1 MVQNKLSSKLR
12 SIIKSAV
19 AAAVLP
25 LLFIY
30 IMIAKPDYTLMNG
43 LAHVVLPV
51 ANWVGDVITW
61 PIRAIGNTVE
71 NIRELSD
78 LRDENAR
85 LRSALDDALKNKN
98 ACDIA
103 MAENQKLSRELDIVQ
118 NMPHDAIIADVMY
131 DNTAF
136 HHSNFLINKGIRHGL
151 ENGMVVVSPDGM
163 LVGVIIDTAP
173 EFSRVRALTDSDTN
187 IPVRIAGSEVYGFL
201 HGNGSDTP
209 TLGFFSDPEFQPS
222 DGVKLITSNISGVMP
237 NGIYVGET
245 VNETDIRIRQPKTLS
260 RVVILQFDNA
270 DNKYE

>member
-85 LRSALDDALKNKN
+85 LRSAL
-98 ACDIA
+98 
-103 MAENQKLSRELDIVQ
+103 ENE
-118 NMPHDAIIADVMY
+118 
-131 DNTAF
+131 
-136 HHSNFLINKGIRHGL
+136 
-151 ENGMVVVSPDGM
+151 
-163 LVGVIIDTAP
+163 
-173 EFSRVRALTDSDTN
+173 
-187 IPVRIAGSEVYGFL
+187 
-201 HGNGSDTP
+201 
-209 TLGFFSDPEFQPS
+209 
-222 DGVKLITSNISGVMP
+222 
-237 NGIYVGET
+237 
-245 VNETDIRIRQPKTLS
+245 
-260 RVVILQFDNA
+260 
-270 DNKYE
+270 

>member
-85 LRSALDDALKNKN
+85 LRSALDNALKNKN

-118 NMPHDAIIADVMY
+118 NMPHNAIIADVMY

-136 HHSNFLINKGIRHGL
+136 HHSNFLINKGVRHGL
-151 ENGMVVVSPDGM
+151 ENGMAVVSPDGM
-163 LVGVIIDTAP
+163 LVGVIMDTASN
-173 EFSRVRALTDSDTN
+173 FSRVRALTDSDTN
-187 IPVRIAGSEVYGFL
+187 IPVRIAGAEVYGFL
-201 HGNGSDTP
+201 HGNGSSTP

-222 DGVKLITSNISGVMP
+222 AGMKLITSNISGVMP
-237 NGIYVGET
+237 NNIYVGET
-245 VNETDIRIRQPKTLS
+245 INETDVDIRQPGTLS

>member
-61 PIRAIGNTVE
+61 PIRAIGNTAE

-151 ENGMVVVSPDGM
+151 ENGMAVVSPDGM